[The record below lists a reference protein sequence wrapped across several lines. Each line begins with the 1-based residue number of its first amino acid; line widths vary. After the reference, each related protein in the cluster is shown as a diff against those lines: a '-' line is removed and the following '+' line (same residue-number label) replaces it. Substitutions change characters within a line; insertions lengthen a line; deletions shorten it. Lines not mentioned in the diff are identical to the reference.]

1 MAILKRNIDM
11 GAGGVAGTLW
21 QLALPSM
28 FSMLFHT
35 LFHLVDTVFVAWLG
49 ESSLAAMSLTFP
61 LMFVIFALVNGMAVG
76 TTTRMSNALG
86 RGRVDEAQGYADS
99 ALLLVLILT
108 TPALPLVFRPLSDAF
123 FSLLGGSG
131 DVLPESYRYA
141 AWLVLG
147 TPLMAFSLIAD
158 STFRSQGDTV
168 TPMKSMILG
177 NAINAVLDPIMI
189 FTFGWGIAGASIAT
203 FIGRL
208 ASCLYL
214 WSRLKKRSALI
225 PGITWRPDHPRKWV
239 SIGEIGL
246 PVAISQGSMAVG
258 SALLNRILSGYGPA
272 AIGAFMLGNRVEMFV
287 FLPVFGFNS
296 ALVPFIGYNIGKGDF
311 SRVRGALKV
320 VLLSSTAMIGVIGTL
335 VYLWPDLVLALF
347 RPSDQVMGMAMASI
361 RASATA
367 YLFAAADISFWGIF
381 QGSGR
386 PVYGMAAQ
394 ILRTLAVRIP
404 SAAVLSR
411 LFGLPGVW
419 WCQPLSAF
427 ASFLLSTFF
436 IFKVMEKIREEIRS
450 GFGGD

>member
-11 GAGGVAGTLW
+11 GAGSVAGTLW

-76 TTTRMSNALG
+76 TTTRMSNSLG
-86 RGRVDEAQGYADS
+86 RGQVNEAQGYADS

-108 TPALPLVFRPLSDAF
+108 TPALPLIFRPSSDAF

-141 AWLVLG
+141 TWLVLG

-177 NAINAVLDPIMI
+177 NGINAVLDPIMI

-214 WSRLKKRSALI
+214 WSRLKKRSPLI
-225 PGITWRPDHPRKWV
+225 PGITWRPDHPQKWV

-258 SALLNRILSGYGPA
+258 GALLNRILSGYGSA

-287 FLPVFGFNS
+287 FLPVFGFNG

-320 VLLSSTAMIGVIGTL
+320 VLLSSTAMIGTIGTL

-450 GFGGD
+450 GFGED

>member
-108 TPALPLVFRPLSDAF
+108 TPALPLVFRPSSDAF

-214 WSRLKKRSALI
+214 WSRLKNGAPS
-225 PGITWRPDHPRKWV
+225 
-239 SIGEIGL
+239 S
-246 PVAISQGSMAVG
+246 
-258 SALLNRILSGYGPA
+258 PA
-272 AIGAFMLGNRVEMFV
+272 
-287 FLPVFGFNS
+287 
-296 ALVPFIGYNIGKGDF
+296 
-311 SRVRGALKV
+311 
-320 VLLSSTAMIGVIGTL
+320 
-335 VYLWPDLVLALF
+335 
-347 RPSDQVMGMAMASI
+347 
-361 RASATA
+361 
-367 YLFAAADISFWGIF
+367 
-381 QGSGR
+381 
-386 PVYGMAAQ
+386 
-394 ILRTLAVRIP
+394 
-404 SAAVLSR
+404 
-411 LFGLPGVW
+411 
-419 WCQPLSAF
+419 
-427 ASFLLSTFF
+427 
-436 IFKVMEKIREEIRS
+436 
-450 GFGGD
+450 